1 MSGPTLGFEAQL
13 LWSWWDEPEWQ
24 MADGK
29 WQMAKP
35 GGEGQEFLIP
45 TSGAFLSRGE
55 VRSTFLDIEH

>member
-1 MSGPTLGFEAQL
+1 M
-13 LWSWWDEPEWQ
+13 DRN
-24 MADGK
+24 GK